1 MGFRLLTFIVFM
13 LVGFTSLAQ
22 NKNDL
27 EKQKNQLLKDI
38 EYTNKL
44 LQETSKDR
52 KSKLTQLELINTKI
66 RKRQELI
73 NAIIRETQILQ
84 DEIEETNAIVV
95 SLEEDLD
102 RLKEE
107 YGKMLHHTYRNMNTY
122 DRLMYIFSSE
132 DMDQAYKRLK
142 YFEQYA
148 KYRQQQGEMIEQTRT
163 SLSSRTE
170 ALESTR
176 MDREM
181 LLETS
186 QRETL
191 TLNDERAQQDELVS
205 ELNEKESQLKRDLTK
220 KEKEKKKLESAI
232 QRIIEN
238 EIAKAKAKEKKTGS
252 TVTKSGFALTP
263 AEMALST
270 NFSDNKGKLPWPSDR
285 GVITSSFGEHPHP
298 TLRGIKVENNG
309 VDIATEEGSA
319 AKAVFDGV
327 VSAVVVIPGANK
339 AVIVRHGEF
348 LTVYSNL
355 TNVEVKMGDNV
366 KVKQK
371 LGTVGTDRLNGKTI
385 LHLEIWKGST
395 KMNPAQWILSS
406 K

>member
-1 MGFRLLTFIVFM
+1 
-13 LVGFTSLAQ
+13 
-22 NKNDL
+22 
-27 EKQKNQLLKDI
+27 
-38 EYTNKL
+38 
-44 LQETSKDR
+44 
-52 KSKLTQLELINTKI
+52 
-66 RKRQELI
+66 
-73 NAIIRETQILQ
+73 
-84 DEIEETNAIVV
+84 
-95 SLEEDLD
+95 
-102 RLKEE
+102 
-107 YGKMLHHTYRNMNTY
+107 MLHHTYRNINTY

-163 SLSSRTE
+163 ALSSRTE

-191 TLNDERAQQDELVS
+191 TLNDERAQQDELVA
-205 ELNEKESQLKRDLTK
+205 ELNEKETQLKRDLNK
-220 KEKEKKKLESAI
+220 KEQEKKKLESAI

>member
-1 MGFRLLTFIVFM
+1 MGSRLLVFLVFILMGFTAL
-13 LVGFTSLAQ
+13 GQ
-22 NKNDL
+22 KKDDL
-27 EKQKNQLLKDI
+27 EKQKKQLLKDI
-38 EYTNKL
+38 EYTSQL

-52 KSKLTQLELINTKI
+52 QSKLTQLELINTMI
-66 RKRQELI
+66 RKRQQLI
-73 NAIIRETQILQ
+73 NAIILETQLLQ
-84 DEIEETNAIVV
+84 DEIEQTNAIVV
-95 SLEEDLD
+95 SLEEDLN

-107 YGKMLHHTYRNMNTY
+107 YAKMLHHTYQNMNSY

-148 KYRQQQGEMIEQTRT
+148 KYRQQQGELIEQTRE

-170 ALESTR
+170 TLETKR
-176 MDREM
+176 IDREM

-186 QRETL
+186 QRERL
-191 TLNDERAQQDELVS
+191 TLNDEREEQDKLVN
-205 ELNEKESQLKRDLTK
+205 ELNEKESQLKKDLKK
-220 KEKEKKKLESAI
+220 KENEKKKLERAI
-232 QRIIEN
+232 QRIIEA

-263 AEMALST
+263 AEMALSS
-270 NFSDNKGKLPWPSDR
+270 NFSDNKGKLPWPSER
-285 GVITSSFGEHPHP
+285 GVITSNFGEHPHP
-298 TLRGIKVENNG
+298 TLRGIKVDNNG
-309 VDIATEEGSA
+309 VDIATEEGSSVR
-319 AKAVFDGV
+319 AVFDGV

-355 TNVEVKMGDNV
+355 VDVEVKMGDNV
-366 KVKQK
+366 TVKQK

-395 KMNPAQWILSS
+395 KMNPAKWIVAS